1 MVVRRSSASASA
13 CQSARGWPTAAAK
26 AARSERSR
34 AKSGM
39 EPPNRPRGRDTCR
52 AMPEESTTPDPV
64 QRLHEAFAA
73 ASAEDLDGVTAD
85 LAPNAVWEMD
95 EVGLGPFEG
104 VDAIRAFL
112 VEWWSLW
119 EEHNHDVEEVHV
131 LSERVGYAIIRE
143 DGRIK
148 GSDVKV
154 EARVA
159 HVIES
164 IDGLVTRD
172 ITYTDIDTARAVAE
186 RLAEERG

>member
-1 MVVRRSSASASA
+1 MS
-13 CQSARGWPTAAAK
+13 
-26 AARSERSR
+26 
-34 AKSGM
+34 
-39 EPPNRPRGRDTCR
+39 
-52 AMPEESTTPDPV
+52 EESATSDPV
-64 QRLHEAFAA
+64 QRLRDAFAA
-73 ASAEDLDGVTAD
+73 ATTEDLDGVTAN

-112 VEWWSLW
+112 LEWWSLW
-119 EEHNHDVEEVHV
+119 EEHHHHVEEVHV

-148 GSDVKV
+148 GSDVVV

-164 IDGLVTRD
+164 VDGLVARD
-172 ITYTDIDTARAVAE
+172 TTYTDVHHARAVAE
-186 RLAEERG
+186 HLAEERG